1 MSFKKLGTAQ
11 LATGLDDRHGSQNHP
26 FSLHLDSI
34 RGRQAPRATHAY
46 LSMVERVSRPVS
58 DELAATSV
66 HPLYLRGWNQDQ
78 LDSER
83 LKNGRLNPTL
93 NTIRL
98 HVQGSMSESACYRQ
112 LRSFKLRGLLAQH
125 RRIHSAPDLPRCL
138 SI

>member
-1 MSFKKLGTAQ
+1 MSFKKLATAQ

-66 HPLYLRGWNQDQ
+66 HPLYRRGWNQGQ

-83 LKNGRLNPTL
+83 LKNCRLNPTL

-98 HVQGSMSESACYRQ
+98 HVQGSMSASVCSRQ
-112 LRSFKLRGLLAQH
+112 SRTRAHCFREGDFL
-125 RRIHSAPDLPRCL
+125 
-138 SI
+138 